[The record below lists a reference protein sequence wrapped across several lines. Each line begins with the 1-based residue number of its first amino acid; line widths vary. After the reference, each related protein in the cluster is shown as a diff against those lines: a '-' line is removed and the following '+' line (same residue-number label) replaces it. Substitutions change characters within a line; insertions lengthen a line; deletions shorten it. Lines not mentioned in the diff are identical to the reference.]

1 MGMKWVL
8 MKVMVSQFAFV
19 MPTASQCGSFEVCVS
34 PAGSGIM
41 KYPSKLPVTPAF
53 TTPAGGPFWQ
63 APGLKFVGGE
73 SDAGVTKLPSL
84 NYSTTRNVPSGF
96 FLTVKC
102 RSNVS
107 FAQSFPQVPESV
119 DMLLYGP

>member
-1 MGMKWVL
+1 MKWVL
-8 MKVMVSQFAFV
+8 MKSVVVHGAEGTPATQE
-19 MPTASQCGSFEVCVS
+19 GSVEVCVS
-34 PAGSGIM
+34 PTGSGIM

-63 APGLKFVGGE
+63 APGLKFMLGGVVE
-73 SDAGVTKLPSL
+73 GVTKLPSL
-84 NYSTTRNVPSGF
+84 NCSTTRNVPSGF

-107 FAQSFPQVPESV
+107 SAQLFPQVPESG

>member
-1 MGMKWVL
+1 MNV
-8 MKVMVSQFAFV
+8 VVSQGVFIMVA
-19 MPTASQCGSFEVCVS
+19 ASQCGSFEVCVS
-34 PAGSGIM
+34 PVPSGMIN
-41 KYPSKLPVTPAF
+41 YPSKLPVTPAF

-63 APGLKFVGGE
+63 APGLKFTTGE

-84 NYSTTRNVPSGF
+84 NCSTTRNVPSGF

-119 DMLLYGP
+119 DPLGYGP